1 VMTVVSTFAFNYG
14 VALPKL
20 ADQRWGGEVWFGVV
34 LSATSIGSF
43 IGSLLT
49 ARMAWVSPRWYLAN
63 VLLLGVAGIGM
74 AWAPNVVVAL
84 LWSLPLGIGGGAFIS
99 AGNGIT
105 QQESP
110 PDMRGRLL
118 ALTAVA
124 FLGSTPIGGPIT
136 GAIGDHV
143 GAEWALA
150 YGSVIAVVTAV
161 AGAAFLRARP
171 SRPGAAFST
180 R

>member
-1 VMTVVSTFAFNYG
+1 
-14 VALPKL
+14 
-20 ADQRWGGEVWFGVV
+20 
-34 LSATSIGSF
+34 
-43 IGSLLT
+43 
-49 ARMAWVSPRWYLAN
+49 

-99 AGNGIT
+99 AGNGII

-150 YGSVIAVVTAV
+150 YGSVIAVVTA
-161 AGAAFLRARP
+161 AGATAFLR
-171 SRPGAAFST
+171 SRRSQPAAVST

>member
-1 VMTVVSTFAFNYG
+1 
-14 VALPKL
+14 
-20 ADQRWGGEVWFGVV
+20 
-34 LSATSIGSF
+34 
-43 IGSLLT
+43 
-49 ARMAWVSPRWYLAN
+49 
-63 VLLLGVAGIGM
+63 M
-74 AWAPNVVVAL
+74 AWAPNVGVAL
-84 LWSLPLGIGGGAFIS
+84 LWAVPLGIGGGAFIS

-136 GAIGDHV
+136 GAIGDRI

-150 YGSVIAVVTAV
+150 YGSVIAVVTACG
-161 AGAAFLRARP
+161 AAAFLRTRP
-171 SRPGAAFST
+171 TQPAAVST